1 MRIQLVTVT
10 ESSIDTVVLSLRLKG
25 SEAVR
30 YVHVL
35 EAAFK
40 RNPYIDKSHAIR
52 ELLGLAEPSVLTS
65 QEIAFFRT
73 GNRKAKEET
82 TAVKTVSSNSNTV
95 VRVAHPPKAKKKR
108 VG

>member
-1 MRIQLVTVT
+1 
-10 ESSIDTVVLSLRLKG
+10 LRLKG

-52 ELLGLAEPSVLTS
+52 ELLGLEEPKVLTS
-65 QEIAFFRT
+65 QEVNFFRT
-73 GNRKAKEET
+73 GDRSAKGSIT
-82 TAVKTVSSNSNTV
+82 TVKTVSSNSNTM